1 MFNLTQ
7 NIELSVLFICILL
20 VIVMM
25 GLLTVGLFRKADK
38 KQIFFIFFIYLI
50 VLIRIFLDI
59 YILYFSLNII
69 NWVSYVNFLLAVIP
83 GMFFYINREKINPL
97 LLYAF
102 FICFVIF
109 FNLDLLF
116 LFVPFMFIIYYTN
129 LVFFAFYNIL
139 LYLSVLSFL
148 INIRHDG

>member
-1 MFNLTQ
+1 M
-7 NIELSVLFICILL
+7 ELSVLFVCVLL

-25 GLLTVGLFRKADK
+25 GLLTVELFKKADK
-38 KQIFFIFFIYLI
+38 KQIVFIFFIYLV
-50 VLIRIFLDI
+50 VLIRISLDV

-69 NWVSYVNFLLAVIP
+69 NWVSCINFLLAVIP
-83 GMFFYINREKINPL
+83 GMFFYINREKTNIL

-109 FNLDLLF
+109 FNLNLLS
-116 LFVPFMFIIYYTN
+116 LFVPFMITIYYIN
-129 LVFFAFYNIL
+129 LVLFAFYNIL
-139 LYLSVLSFL
+139 LYLLILSFL